1 MKTLPC
7 LHDSRG
13 ARSHTLFFVAV
24 SWAVLIIKF
33 AFAGLNSPLGVVPDM
48 NAGDFGLA
56 VIGVLGIWVGRE
68 YTEKNKPQQ
77 RLPPQDGPL

>member
-33 AFAGLNSPLGVVPDM
+33 TFAGLDSPLGTIPEM

-68 YTEKNKPQQ
+68 YTEKNKPQLNQ
-77 RLPPQDGPL
+77 PPQDGPL